1 MGWGIAV
8 YRDLELV
15 LQHDL
20 IVDWKEH
27 YKEVY
32 GKQTLLL
39 QNRLHELP
47 VFRPENLARLIEAAP
62 SEHYDFV
69 RPGAIGTRK
78 SQWLQGSLE
87 GAKGED
93 VLRAVEEGRFW
104 LSLRALQEWD
114 EGFRQ
119 ITQKIFNELEIKV
132 PGFESFKHKTGML
145 ISSPG
150 AQVYY
155 HADVPGQ
162 SLWQVQGHK
171 DVYVYDNTAP
181 FLSNAQLE
189 GIFLGKTEEEIR
201 FEPWYDEFATKMT
214 LNPGEMVHWPL
225 NSPHRVEN
233 HDEVNISVTTEHFTS
248 EIRDFYAI
256 VYANGLLRAAGI
268 SGNRH
273 SYGAMKYAKMALAAA
288 HKMVYIKVFPKKV
301 SAKPPRSFQLD
312 LSTPDFMAKL

>member
-1 MGWGIAV
+1 M
-8 YRDLELV
+8 YHDLELV

-47 VFRPENLARLIEAAP
+47 VFRPENLARLIEVAP

-69 RPGAIGTRK
+69 RPGAIGTKK
-78 SQWLQGSLE
+78 SEWLQCSLE
-87 GAKGED
+87 GTKGGD

-114 EGFRQ
+114 EGFRL
-119 ITQKIFNELEIKV
+119 ITRKIFDELEIKM
-132 PGFESFKHKTGML
+132 PGFETFKHKTGML

-162 SLWQVQGHK
+162 SLWQVKGHK
-171 DVYVYDNTAP
+171 DVYIYDNTAP
-181 FLSNAQLE
+181 FLSDEQLE
-189 GIFLGKTEEEIR
+189 EIFLGETEEEIR
-201 FEPWYDEFATKMT
+201 FEPWYDEFATKAT
-214 LNPGEMVHWPL
+214 LKPGEMAHWPL
-225 NSPHRVEN
+225 NNPHRVEN

-268 SGNRH
+268 SGSRH
-273 SYGAMKYAKMALAAA
+273 SRGAMKYAKMALAAA
-288 HKMVYIKVFPKKV
+288 HKMIYKKMV
-301 SAKPPRSFQLD
+301 RSSANAKSPRSFKLD
-312 LSTPDFMAKL
+312 MTAPDFMAEL

>member
-1 MGWGIAV
+1 M
-8 YRDLELV
+8 YHDLELV

-20 IVDWKEH
+20 IVEWKEH
-27 YKEVY
+27 YKEVF
-32 GKQTLLL
+32 GKHTLLL
-39 QNRLHELP
+39 KNRLHELP
-47 VFRPENLARLIEAAP
+47 VFLPENLARLIEATP

-69 RPGAIGTRK
+69 RPGAIGTKK
-78 SQWLQGSLE
+78 SQWLQGSIE

-119 ITQKIFNELEIKV
+119 ITSKIFDELEVKV
-132 PGFESFKHKTGML
+132 PGFETFKHKTGML

-162 SLWQVQGHK
+162 SLWQVKGHK
-171 DVYVYDNTAP
+171 DVYIYENTDP
-181 FLSNAQLE
+181 FLSDEQLE
-189 GIFLGKTEEEIR
+189 GIFLGTTEEEIR
-201 FEPWYDEFATKMT
+201 FEPWYDEFATKVT
-214 LNPGEMVHWPL
+214 LSPGEMAHWPL
-225 NSPHRVEN
+225 NNPHRVEN
-233 HDEVNISVTTEHFTS
+233 HDEVNISVTTEHFTK

-268 SGNRH
+268 SGSRH
-273 SYGAMKYAKMALAAA
+273 SLGAMKYAKMALAAA
-288 HKMVYIKVFPKKV
+288 HKMVYKKMV
-301 SAKPPRSFQLD
+301 RQASSAKSPRSFKLD
-312 LSTPDFMAKL
+312 MAAPDFMSDL